1 MRKLIPLALFIALIT
16 TSNGYSEDAYYESLK
31 LKEDH
36 LNYKTASKGLERL
49 RKTLGAFDI
58 FVMNAIPRKVLKKIE
73 AGEKVQIS
81 IDKKTLGS
89 TTYFHWDMRVIG
101 GHNAYINVKGTLLK
115 NEARI
120 KDLEYRLAVA
130 EGKTSKDKIELLKK
144 ESENAQ
150 KELKIFLSKNLYAD

>member
-101 GHNAYINVKGTLLK
+101 GHNAYLNIKGTLLL
-115 NEARI
+115 NEAKI
-120 KDLEYRLAVA
+120 KQLEYRLAMS
-130 EGKTSKDKIELLKK
+130 ESKVSKK
-144 ESENAQ
+144 ELA
-150 KELKIFLSKNLYAD
+150 ELKESSKLANKAYKDFLDKAMYAD